1 MIKAPSIQGHLWTNM
16 STNYVNLDALIP
28 REDFVIEDQPTT
40 TAGTERISITELEG
54 PFFGPSLRKPD
65 FQRETNRWTPSK
77 VVDLIRA
84 FVDGDLIPA
93 VILWKAGR
101 FVFVI
106 DGAHRLGALMAWILD
121 DYGDNTRSLE
131 YFGNWIPE
139 EQRQAAIRTRKEVEK
154 TIGKYQDYKAR
165 LSNQASAP
173 PNMQKRLANLSTAH
187 VIGQWVPRTDKKSA
201 EDSFFKI
208 NLAATPID
216 PTESRILKSR
226 LSASAIAARAI
237 TNGGRG
243 HKYWIEFDGTIQR
256 SIEEVSGRIY
266 HALYDPPIRSSAIT
280 TLDVPVAGHGYNVLA
295 FAFDLVNEANG
306 VDIVDTT
313 TKRSAKDK
321 LAEDCDGTQTL
332 SYLQTVEKRIQRITT
347 DMPRALGVHPVVYFY
362 TRGGAFQPSAF
373 LATSRFL
380 EGLDSKNQLRQFIEI
395 RGSFEEFLIAHKEAL
410 GLIVH
415 KFGSGGRHIP
425 WLHEYYERIAGGLL
439 KAQSPDEI
447 WKALGD
453 SKEFSFLA
461 APPESRF
468 RTSIQKKGG
477 RFSDSTKTA
486 SFFNAALPTAVRCDL
501 CGGLIH
507 TNSVHTD
514 HMVRRRDKGGSD
526 MSNAHPVHPYCNSIK
541 N

>member
-1 MIKAPSIQGHLWTNM
+1 M

-28 REDFVIEDQPTT
+28 REDFVIEDQPTQ

-65 FQRETNRWTPSK
+65 FQRETNRWTPAK

-101 FVFVI
+101 DVFVI
-106 DGAHRLGALMAWILD
+106 DGAHRLGALLAWIFD

-131 YFGNWIPE
+131 YFGKWIPE
-139 EQRQAAIRTRKEVEK
+139 EQRQAAIRTRTEVEK

-173 PNMQKRLANLSTAH
+173 PHMQKRLANLATAH
-187 VIGQWVPRTDKKSA
+187 IVGQWVPRTDKKSA

-243 HKYWIEFDGTIQR
+243 HKYWTAFDGGIQR

-280 TLDVPVAGHGYNVLA
+280 TLDLPVAGHGYNVLA
-295 FAFDLVNEANG
+295 FAFDLVNESNG
-306 VDIVDTT
+306 VDIVDTA
-313 TKRSAKDK
+313 TKRNAKDK
-321 LAEDCDGTQTL
+321 LPEDTVGTQTL
-332 SYLQTVEKRIQRITT
+332 SYLETVEKRIQRITT
-347 DMPRALGVHPVVYFY
+347 DQSRSLGVHPVVYFY

-380 EGLDSKNQLRQFIEI
+380 EKLDSKNKLKQFVNI
-395 RGSFEEFLIAHKEAL
+395 RGPLEDFLIAHKEAL

-425 WLHEYYERIAGGLL
+425 WLHEYYERIADGLWNGQG
-439 KAQSPDEI
+439 ADAI
-447 WKALGD
+447 WKALGE

-461 APPESRF
+461 APSESRL
-468 RTSIQKKGG
+468 RDPHQKKGG

-486 SFFNAALPTAVRCDL
+486 SFFNAALPSAVRCDL
-501 CGGLIH
+501 CKGLIH

-514 HMVRRRDKGGSD
+514 HKVRRREEGGTD
-526 MSNAHPVHPYCNSIK
+526 MSNAHPLHPYCDSIR

>member
-1 MIKAPSIQGHLWTNM
+1 MSI
-16 STNYVNLDALIP
+16 NYVNLDALIP
-28 REDFVIEDQPTT
+28 REDFVIEDQPTP

-65 FQRETNRWTPSK
+65 FQRETNRWTPAK

-93 VILWKAGR
+93 VILWKAGQ

-106 DGAHRLGALMAWILD
+106 DGAHRLGALMAWIFD
-121 DYGDNTRSLE
+121 DYGDNKRSLE
-131 YFGNWIPE
+131 YFGGWIPE
-139 EQRQAAIRTRKEVEK
+139 EQRHAAVKTRKEVNRK
-154 TIGKYQDYKAR
+154 IGKYQEYKDR

-173 PNMQKRLANLSTAH
+173 SHMQKRLSNLAIAH
-187 VIGQWVPRTDKKSA
+187 VIGQWVPRTDKRSA

-226 LSASAIAARAI
+226 RSASAIAARAI

-243 HKYWIEFDGTIQR
+243 HKYWTEFEGNVQR

-313 TKRSAKDK
+313 TKRNTKDK
-321 LAEDCDGTQTL
+321 LAEDSDGTLTK
-332 SYLQTVEKRIQRITT
+332 SYLATVEKRIQRITT
-347 DMPRALGVHPVVYFY
+347 DDSRSLGVHPVVYFY
-362 TRGGAFQPSAF
+362 TRGGAFQPSAL

-380 EGLDSKNQLRQFIEI
+380 EGLDSKNRLSKFIGI
-395 RGSFEEFLIAHKEAL
+395 RGSFEDFLIAHKEAL

-425 WLHEYYERIAGGLL
+425 WLHEYYERIADGLWM
-439 KAQSPDEI
+439 KQSPDEI
-447 WKALGD
+447 WKTLGD

-461 APPESRF
+461 VPLAPRYEDPL
-468 RTSIQKKGG
+468 QKKGG

-486 SFFNAALPTAVRCDL
+486 SYFAAALPGAVRCEL

-514 HMVRRRDKGGSD
+514 HKIRRRDQGAND
-526 MSNAHPVHPYCNSIK
+526 LANAHPVHPYCNAIK
-541 N
+541 S